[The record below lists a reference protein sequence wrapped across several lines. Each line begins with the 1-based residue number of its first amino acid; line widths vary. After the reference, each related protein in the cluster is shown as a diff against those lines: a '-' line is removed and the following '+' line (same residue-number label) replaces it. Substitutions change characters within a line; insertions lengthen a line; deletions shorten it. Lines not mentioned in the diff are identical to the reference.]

1 MESLLEDLESEIKKI
16 PSKVQSLQAK
26 MKRAGVKQEK
36 LQALLP
42 DKKQTEELKR
52 EVKIFLVV
60 TVEVFLK

>member
-1 MESLLEDLESEIKKI
+1 MESLLEDLES
-16 PSKVQSLQAK
+16 K
-26 MKRAGVKQEK
+26 MKRAVVKQEK

-52 EVKIFLVV
+52 EVKIFFVV